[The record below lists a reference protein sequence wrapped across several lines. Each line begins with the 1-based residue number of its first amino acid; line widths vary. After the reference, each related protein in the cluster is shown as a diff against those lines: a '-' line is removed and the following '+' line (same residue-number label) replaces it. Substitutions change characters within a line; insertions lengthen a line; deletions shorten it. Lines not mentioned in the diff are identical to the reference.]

1 MSSSQDRL
9 EKQLFVRNLSYETTE
24 EDLVQVFEGVG
35 PLKNVSIAVD
45 SESKRSKG
53 FGFVKL

>member
-9 EKQLFVRNLSYETTE
+9 EKQLFVRNLSYDTTE
-24 EDLVQVFEGVG
+24 EDLVHVFEGVG

-45 SESKRSKG
+45 SKSKRSKG